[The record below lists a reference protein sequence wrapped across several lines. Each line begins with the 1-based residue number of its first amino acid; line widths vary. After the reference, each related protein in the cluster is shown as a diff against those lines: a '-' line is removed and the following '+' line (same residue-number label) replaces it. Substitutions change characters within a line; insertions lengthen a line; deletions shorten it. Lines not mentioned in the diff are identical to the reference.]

1 MSSVI
6 LMQPRYEFNAALMAD
21 VSVASMTRVTDPS
34 SPARETVVR
43 GSTLPTSG
51 WRAERITPAS
61 DDSTLRTAFNM
72 IVQSDLRTFLT
83 LGLSL

>member
-6 LMQPRYEFNAALMAD
+6 LMQPRYEFNAALIAET
-21 VSVASMTRVTDPS
+21 SVASMTKVTEAS
-34 SPARETVVR
+34 SPVMEIVVR
-43 GSTLPTSG
+43 GSSLPTSG
-51 WRAERITPAS
+51 WRAERIVPAS
-61 DDSTLRTAFNM
+61 DDSTLRTAFSM